1 MRIYFKHDLTATLV
15 IFISSWPQL
24 LYTLKRQTP
33 LLGGEC
39 FRSLLRI
46 YFPNI
51 MDRRHLFLRP
61 FVFLYILQK
70 KSLIQLKSA
79 QKTLKF
85 RSTLSI

>member
-24 LYTLKRQTP
+24 LYMLKRQTP

-39 FRSLLRI
+39 FRSLLYI

-51 MDRRHLFLRP
+51 MDRRHLFLKP
-61 FVFLYILQK
+61 FVFYIYITK
-70 KSLIQLKSA
+70 KSLIQLESA
-79 QKTLKF
+79 QKTLNF

>member
-39 FRSLLRI
+39 FRSLLYI

-51 MDRRHLFLRP
+51 MDRRHLFLKP
-61 FVFLYILQK
+61 FVFFYIYIYILQK
-70 KSLIQLKSA
+70 KIFNPVKERTKDFEL
-79 QKTLKF
+79 
-85 RSTLSI
+85 

>member
-15 IFISSWPQL
+15 IFISSWSQL

-39 FRSLLRI
+39 FRSLLYI

-51 MDRRHLFLRP
+51 MDRRHLFLKP
-61 FVFLYILQK
+61 FVFYIYITK
-70 KSLIQLKSA
+70 KIFNPVKERTKDFEL
-79 QKTLKF
+79 
-85 RSTLSI
+85 